1 MSGSEYAPPSGSVFR
16 HRKTGKTKIVRYGT
30 GCGVHW
36 TGEYGE
42 WRYECWERWNSW
54 IKNAEDITPNAVDQ
68 VSSGAR

>member
-1 MSGSEYAPPSGSVFR
+1 VFR

-54 IKNAEDITPNAVDQ
+54 IKNAEDITPNA
-68 VSSGAR
+68 